1 VTAVLAFDVYGT
13 LIDTAGVVT
22 ALEPLVGAQAA
33 GFAQCW
39 RDKQVEY
46 SFRRGLMQR
55 YAPFSTCVR
64 EAFDYSCARFAC
76 SPPADE
82 RAALLGAYDRLPAF
96 PEAAASLADLHSSG
110 FALYA
115 FSNGTRNVVAALLAA
130 AGLDGCFRDIVSVD
144 EVGSFKPDPAVY
156 RHFLIRSGAEAG
168 AAWLVSGNPLDVIGA
183 IAAGLKGL
191 WVRRSVDQV
200 FDPWGLEPTLTV
212 ASLAEVGAGIGRTE

>member
-1 VTAVLAFDVYGT
+1 MTAVLAFDVYGT

-46 SFRRGLMQR
+46 SFRRGLMRR

-64 EAFDYSCARFAC
+64 EAFDYSCARFAW
-76 SPPADE
+76 SPTADQ
-82 RAALLGAYDRLPAF
+82 RTALLGAYDGLPAF
-96 PEAAASLADLHSSG
+96 PEAAASLADLQARG
-110 FALYA
+110 FALFA
-115 FSNGTRNVVAALLAA
+115 FSNGTRDVVATLLAA
-130 AGLDGCFRDIVSVD
+130 AGLERWFRDIVSVD

-156 RHFLIRSGAEAG
+156 RHFLSRSGATAD
-168 AAWLVSGNPLDVIGA
+168 AAWLISGNPFDVIGA
-183 IAAGLKGL
+183 VAAGLRSV
-191 WVRRSVDQV
+191 WVRRSAEQV

-212 ASLAEVGAGIGRTE
+212 TSLAEVGTRIGRTE